1 MGKSI
6 ASRFD
11 YLAMERSMLLGVVVD
26 DDQLTLEMDFCLEPG
41 HPDYEAPGSDDECC
55 FHPGSIRFGGI
66 TTLNLE
72 RAQAAAGSA
81 RSRGRFAIRHF
92 IIEGAR
98 CALESEWGAIN
109 LQARSIR
116 VLTE

>member
-1 MGKSI
+1 MGKSV

-11 YLAMERSMLLGVVVD
+11 NIAVEQSMLLGVVVD

-41 HPDYEAPGSDDECC
+41 HPDYEAPGADDCC
-55 FHPGSIRFGGI
+55 FHPGMIRFSGI

-72 RAQAAAGSA
+72 RAEQAGSSG
-81 RSRGRFAIRHF
+81 RRFAIQSF
-92 IIEGAR
+92 AIDGTKFDMR
-98 CALESEWGAIN
+98 CDWGAIH

>member
-6 ASRFD
+6 ASRF
-11 YLAMERSMLLGVVVD
+11 AKIAVERSMLLGVVVD

-41 HPDYEAPGSDDECC
+41 HPDYEAPGNDEECC
-55 FHPGSIRFGGI
+55 FHPGMIRFGGI

-72 RAQAAAGSA
+72 RAQGEAGQRRYAIQS
-81 RSRGRFAIRHF
+81 FAI
-92 IIEGAR
+92 EGTKFDMR
-98 CALESEWGAIN
+98 CDWGAIQ

>member
-1 MGKSI
+1 MGKSV

-11 YLAMERSMLLGVVVD
+11 HLDVERSMLLGVVVD

-41 HPDYEAPGSDDECC
+41 HPDYEAPGGDEECC
-55 FHPGSIRFGGI
+55 FHPGAIRFGGI

-72 RAQAAAGSA
+72 RAPGTAGQRRYAIQS
-81 RSRGRFAIRHF
+81 FAI
-92 IIEGAR
+92 EGTR
-98 CALESEWGAIN
+98 FEMTCDWGAID

-116 VLTE
+116 VTTE

>member
-11 YLAMERSMLLGVVVD
+11 NIAVERSKLLGVVVD
-26 DDQLTLEMDFCLEPG
+26 DDQLTLEVDFCLEPG
-41 HPDYEAPGSDDECC
+41 HPDYEAPGADEEGC
-55 FHPGSIRFGGI
+55 FHPGVIRFGGI

-72 RAQAAAGSA
+72 REQAAAGQKRYAIQS
-81 RSRGRFAIRHF
+81 FAIDGTRF
-92 IIEGAR
+92 DMR
-98 CALESEWGAIN
+98 CDWGAIH

>member
-11 YLAMERSMLLGVVVD
+11 NIVVEQSMLLGVVVD

-41 HPDYEAPGSDDECC
+41 HPDYEAPGEGEACC
-55 FHPGSIRFGGI
+55 FHPGMIRFGGI

-72 RAQAAAGSA
+72 RAQGEAGQ
-81 RSRGRFAIRHF
+81 RRFAIQSF
-92 IIEGAR
+92 AIEGSR
-98 CALESEWGAIN
+98 FDMTCDWGAIH

>member
-1 MGKSI
+1 MGKSV

-11 YLAMERSMLLGVVVD
+11 NIAVERSMLLGVIVD
-26 DDQLTLEMDFCLEPG
+26 DDELTLEMDFCLERD
-41 HPDYEAPGSDDECC
+41 HPDYEAPGPGECC
-55 FHPGSIRFGGI
+55 FHPGMIRFSGI

-72 RAQAAAGSA
+72 RAQAEPGQ
-81 RSRGRFAIRHF
+81 RRFAIQEF
-92 IIEGAR
+92 TIEGTKF
-98 CALESEWGAIN
+98 ALACDWGAIH

>member
-1 MGKSI
+1 MGKSV

-11 YLAMERSMLLGVVVD
+11 NIAVEQSMLLGVVVD

-41 HPDYEAPGSDDECC
+41 HPDYEAPGSDDDYC
-55 FHPGSIRFGGI
+55 FHPGMIRFGGI

-72 RAQAAAGSA
+72 RAQGEAGQ
-81 RSRGRFAIRHF
+81 RRFAIHSF
-92 IIEGAR
+92 SIEGAKFDME
-98 CALESEWGAIN
+98 CDWGAIH

>member
-1 MGKSI
+1 MGKSV

-11 YLAMERSMLLGVVVD
+11 NIAVEQSMLLGVVVD
-26 DDQLTLEMDFCLEPG
+26 DDQLTLEMDFCLAPD
-41 HPDYEAPGSDDECC
+41 HPDYEAPGEGEACC
-55 FHPGSIRFGGI
+55 FHPGMIRFGGI

-72 RAQAAAGSA
+72 RAQGEAGQ
-81 RSRGRFAIRHF
+81 RRFAIRAF
-92 IIEGAR
+92 AIEGTKFD
-98 CALESEWGAIN
+98 LECDWGAIH

>member
-1 MGKSI
+1 MGKSV

-11 YLAMERSMLLGVVVD
+11 NIALERSMLLGVVVD

-41 HPDYEAPGSDDECC
+41 HPAYEAPGDGGDC
-55 FHPGSIRFGGI
+55 FHPGAIRFGGI

-72 RAQAAAGSA
+72 RAEQAGAAQ
-81 RSRGRFAIRHF
+81 RRFAIQSF
-92 IIEGAR
+92 AIDGAR
-98 CALESEWGAIN
+98 FELRCDWGAIH

>member
-1 MGKSI
+1 MGKSV

-11 YLAMERSMLLGVVVD
+11 NIAVERSMLLGVIVD
-26 DDQLTLEMDFCLEPG
+26 DDELTLELDFCLEPG
-41 HPDYEAPGSDDECC
+41 HPDYETPGEGEECC
-55 FHPGSIRFGGI
+55 FHPGMIRFGGI

-72 RAQAAAGSA
+72 RAQAEAGQ
-81 RSRGRFAIRHF
+81 RRFAIKEF
-92 IIEGAR
+92 TIEGTKFAMD
-98 CALESEWGAIN
+98 CDWGAIH

>member
-1 MGKSI
+1 MGKSV

-11 YLAMERSMLLGVVVD
+11 NIAVERSMLLGVIVD
-26 DDQLTLEMDFCLEPG
+26 DDELTLELDFCLEPG
-41 HPDYEAPGSDDECC
+41 HPDYEAPGSDEECC
-55 FHPGSIRFGGI
+55 FHPGMIRFGGI

-72 RAQAAAGSA
+72 RAQGEAGQKRYA
-81 RSRGRFAIRHF
+81 IQEFTVEGTKFAM
-92 IIEGAR
+92 A
-98 CALESEWGAIN
+98 CDWGAIH

>member
-1 MGKSI
+1 MGKSV

-11 YLAMERSMLLGVVVD
+11 NISVERSMLLGVIVD
-26 DDQLTLEMDFCLEPG
+26 DDQLTLELDFCLEPA
-41 HPDYEAPGSDDECC
+41 HPDYEAPGEGEDCC
-55 FHPGSIRFGGI
+55 FHPGMIRFGGI

-72 RAQAAAGSA
+72 RAQAEAGQ
-81 RSRGRFAIRHF
+81 RRFAIQSF
-92 IIEGAR
+92 AIEGTKFDMT
-98 CALESEWGAIN
+98 CDWGAIH

>member
-1 MGKSI
+1 MGKSV

-11 YLAMERSMLLGVVVD
+11 NIAVERSMLLGVIVD
-26 DDQLTLEMDFCLEPG
+26 DDQLTLELDFCLEPT
-41 HPDYEAPGSDDECC
+41 HPDYEAPGAEDECC
-55 FHPGSIRFGGI
+55 FHPGMIRFGGI

-72 RAQAAAGSA
+72 RAQGTAGQ
-81 RSRGRFAIRHF
+81 RRYAIQSF
-92 IIEGAR
+92 SIDGTKFEMK
-98 CALESEWGAIN
+98 CDWGAIQ